1 MYDDLIISAFGQTV
15 YKNAILKIIKITIDD
30 LNIALWYTNNIQVS
44 IANHKV

>member
-1 MYDDLIISAFGQTV
+1 MMIWSYLLLVKRFT
-15 YKNAILKIIKITIDD
+15 KNAILKIIKITIDD